1 MGYGFIFM
9 IEQYY
14 SECVTDISLHFIV
27 IIAIVI
33 LRRVYYPHRP
43 DMADFIGNSLWG
55 FARQRSNAAAAA
67 AEAIIV
73 LADATIIR
81 LFIFLLV
88 VEHHFT

>member
-1 MGYGFIFM
+1 M

-27 IIAIVI
+27 IIGRVI
-33 LRRVYYPHRP
+33 LHRVYYPHRP

-55 FARQRSNAAAAA
+55 FARQRSNTAAAAA
-67 AEAIIV
+67 AGAIIV

-81 LFIFLLV
+81 LFKFLLV
-88 VEHHFT
+88 VEHYFT